1 MNPKSSHDE
10 FFKLLF
16 REVKNAA
23 SYFQNNFPKKLLAK
37 MDFATL
43 KLEDGT
49 FVDERLQEK
58 FSDILYSSK
67 IQGKTGYIYILLDH
81 KSQPDKYTALQLLK
95 YKISI
100 WERHLDNHKTRGNL
114 PFVFPVVLYHGAE
127 KWRYGNN
134 LKEIVENVEGLEIY
148 IPDYT
153 FALHDL
159 SHFSDE
165 EIKGEV
171 VLQIGIHLLKNIYS
185 EDLPEKLE
193 NIFELFQEIE
203 DEKQGL
209 KWIRAAMKY
218 LGGSSSKKTIDKL
231 KKVLENTEIKGTK
244 GTKEIMATFAEEL
257 IQEGYDRGLLKGKNL
272 TELREKRADRKRKL
286 RTAIRLQEEGSELA
300 FIAKIIELDTKYLET
315 FFQRIGRF

>member
-1 MNPKSSHDE
+1 
-10 FFKLLF
+10 
-16 REVKNAA
+16 
-23 SYFQNNFPKKLLAK
+23 
-37 MDFATL
+37 
-43 KLEDGT
+43 
-49 FVDERLQEK
+49 
-58 FSDILYSSK
+58 
-67 IQGKTGYIYILLDH
+67 
-81 KSQPDKYTALQLLK
+81 
-95 YKISI
+95 

-134 LKEIVENVEGLEIY
+134 LKEIVEHVEGLDIY

-159 SHFSDE
+159 SHFSDD

-209 KWIRAAMKY
+209 KWLQAAMKY
-218 LGGSSSKKTIDKL
+218 LGGSSDDKTIDKL
-231 KKVLENTEIKGTK
+231 EEILENTEIKGA
-244 GTKEIMATFAEEL
+244 KEIMVTFAEKL
-257 IQEGYDRGLLKGKNL
+257 IQEGYDKGFVKGEEVGILKGKSL
-272 TELREKRADRKRKL
+272 TELREKRANRKSKL
-286 RTAIRLQEEGSELA
+286 RTAIRLKNEGSELA
-300 FIAKIIELDTKYLET
+300 FIAKVIELDSKYLEN
-315 FFQRIGRF
+315 FFQKIGRFE